1 VDNGIV
7 VMEDTL
13 AALGSDPPPNYSSAP
28 VKIGY
33 IITSGPSQSNLLS
46 TLQAIKARGGN
57 LVYVTDQGDS
67 YNDLPSYF
75 AAENADL

>member
-13 AALGSDPPPNYSSAP
+13 AAFGSDPPPNYSSAP

-33 IITSGPSQSNLLS
+33 IITSGPSQSNLQLG
-46 TLQAIKARGGN
+46 L
-57 LVYVTDQGDS
+57 DS
-67 YNDLPSYF
+67 AQRWCAS
-75 AAENADL
+75 A

>member
-1 VDNGIV
+1 VDDGIV

-13 AALGSDPPPNYSSAP
+13 AAFESDPPPNYSSAA
-28 VKIGY
+28 VKVGY
-33 IITSGPSQSNLLS
+33 IITSGPSQSNLLA
-46 TLQAIKARGGN
+46 TLEAIKALGGD
-57 LVYVTDQGDS
+57 LVYVTDQGNS